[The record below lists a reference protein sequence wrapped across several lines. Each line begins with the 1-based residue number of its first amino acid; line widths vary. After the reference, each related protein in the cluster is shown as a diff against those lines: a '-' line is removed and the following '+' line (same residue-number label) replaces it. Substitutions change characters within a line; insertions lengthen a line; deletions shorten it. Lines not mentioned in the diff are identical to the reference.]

1 MILCQAFGSSFFKE
15 KSFSVLSFFLIIL
28 WSNSDGPGWTQLLCF
43 PFWQSNFIK
52 LFDGGLQYE
61 VIRTFNFQNSKYL
74 WCHFFSNQ
82 LSARAALVYCSSVK
96 FNAPV
101 GAIDHRYE
109 EEPVLNGVECD
120 EDFLLAPLKDE
131 PTDYGGAHHHYS

>member
-1 MILCQAFGSSFFKE
+1 M
-15 KSFSVLSFFLIIL
+15 
-28 WSNSDGPGWTQLLCF
+28 
-43 PFWQSNFIK
+43 
-52 LFDGGLQYE
+52 
-61 VIRTFNFQNSKYL
+61 
-74 WCHFFSNQ
+74 
-82 LSARAALVYCSSVK
+82 YCSSVK

>member
-1 MILCQAFGSSFFKE
+1 MDPDGLGSSASRSDSLISLSYSMAVFSM
-15 KSFSVLSFFLIIL
+15 KSFGLLIFKIP
-28 WSNSDGPGWTQLLCF
+28 NIYG
-43 PFWQSNFIK
+43 
-52 LFDGGLQYE
+52 
-61 VIRTFNFQNSKYL
+61 VI
-74 WCHFFSNQ
+74 FFSNQ